1 MSCGRRRGRIR
12 QRARCLQA
20 LPAGDAHRHR
30 SREDLESTIEELE
43 GSNEELKASNEEVM
57 SMNEE
62 LQSANEELETS
73 KEELQSLNE
82 ELTTVNNQLQ
92 DKVEELER
100 TTNDITNL
108 LNSTE
113 VSTVFLD
120 TAMRIKRFTPQA
132 ARLFNLRPSDM
143 DRPLGDL
150 SPNFADD
157 ALLTDAE
164 AVLERL
170 VPLEQDVVTND
181 GRHFLRRIQPYRTQD
196 QRIEGVVISFFDISA
211 RLRAEQRLR
220 ASEAQLKELNRV
232 LEERVAERTAELAR
246 REGELRTLAAN
257 VPAMFAYVD
266 AGEVYRYVNRR
277 YEERYGRSSE
287 QIVGKAVGELLGAAN
302 YALAKPH
309 IDNALRG
316 ETERYE
322 AAFAFPD
329 GVRTMDVVL
338 VPEKDNEGCTQ
349 GFYTL
354 VHDITERK
362 ALEQRLYEREQRLG
376 AIVATAGD
384 AIITVDRQG
393 IVQDYNPAAERMFGR
408 PAAAVIGQAAS
419 LLLPPSCGS
428 CPDYPAC
435 FRIGQC
441 RHGTHRPQ
449 ELMGRRRDGPLFP
462 MEITVSE
469 IDDLGL
475 YVALVRDISHRKAL
489 EREIIEVSTAEQERI
504 GREIHDG
511 IGQQL
516 SALTMLASSIE
527 GKLSA
532 AERPEEA
539 EEVKVLIGHLQD
551 ALAQARALARGLA
564 PVEIDPE
571 GLAAGL
577 SELTAHVRKSSG
589 VDCRLQTDRTVRVP
603 SENVAIHLYRIAQE
617 ALHNALRHGEPHKIR
632 MRLVQQGEDLILSV
646 YDDGIGIGPLEKRQG
661 GMGLPIM
668 RYRAGIL
675 GGQLTIETPGKGG
688 TLVTCRCP
696 AAEVQQR

>member
-1 MSCGRRRGRIR
+1 
-12 QRARCLQA
+12 
-20 LPAGDAHRHR
+20 
-30 SREDLESTIEELE
+30 
-43 GSNEELKASNEEVM
+43 M

-120 TAMRIKRFTPQA
+120 SAMRIKRFTPQA
-132 ARLFNLRPSDM
+132 ARLFNLRPSDI
-143 DRPLGDL
+143 DRPLGDF
-150 SPNFADD
+150 SPNFKDD
-157 ALLTDAE
+157 ALLSDAE
-164 AVLERL
+164 AVLEKL
-170 VPLEQDVVTND
+170 VPLEKEVLAND
-181 GRHFLRRIQPYRTQD
+181 RRHFLRRIQPYRTQD
-196 QRIEGVVISFFDISA
+196 QRIEGVVINFIDITT
-211 RLRAEQRLR
+211 RIRAEQRLR
-220 ASEAQLKELNRV
+220 ESEAQLKELNRV
-232 LEERVAERTAELAR
+232 LEERVAERTADLAR
-246 REGELRTLAAN
+246 REGELRALAAN

-266 AGEVYRYVNRR
+266 AGEIYRYVNRR

-287 QIVGKAVGELLGAAN
+287 QIIGKAVSELLGAAN

-309 IDNALRG
+309 VDKALRG

-322 AAFAFPD
+322 STFAFPD

-338 VPEKDNEGCTQ
+338 VPEKDREGRTQ

-362 ALEQRLYEREQRLG
+362 ALEQRLYEREQRLR
-376 AIVATAGD
+376 AIVETAGD
-384 AIITVDRQG
+384 AIITINHEG
-393 IVQDYNPAAERMFGR
+393 IVQDYNPAAERMFSR

-419 LLLPPSCGS
+419 LLLPPSCHD

-435 FRIGQC
+435 FRVGEC
-441 RHGTHRPQ
+441 LHATRRPQ
-449 ELMGRRRDGPLFP
+449 ELKGRRRDGALFP

-475 YVALVRDISHRKAL
+475 YAAFVRDISERKAL
-489 EREIIEVSTAEQERI
+489 ERQIIEVSTAEQERI
-504 GREIHDG
+504 GRDIHDG

-516 SALTMLASSIE
+516 TALTMLAGGIE
-527 GKLSA
+527 RKLSA

-539 EEVKVLIGHLQD
+539 KAVKTLSGHLQD
-551 ALAQARALARGLA
+551 TLTQARALARGLT

-571 GLAAGL
+571 GLVAAL
-577 SELTAHVRKSSG
+577 SELTAGIQETSG
-589 VDCRLQTDRTVRVP
+589 VDCRLQADRTVRVS
-603 SENVAIHLYRIAQE
+603 SESVAIHLYRIAQE
-617 ALHNALRHGEPHKIR
+617 ALQNALRHGEPHKIR
-632 MRLVQQGEDLILSV
+632 VRLVKEAEDLVLSV
-646 YDDGIGIGPLEKRQG
+646 YDDGTGIQPLEERQRG
-661 GMGLPIM
+661 LGLHIMG
-668 RYRAGIL
+668 YRAGL
-675 GGQLTIETPGKGG
+675 TGGQLTIETPKKGG

-696 AAEVQQR
+696 AGP